1 MRCRQL
7 LTWSGTAAAQW
18 KRRCLVLASCL
29 CWLGYAAV
37 ASGGTNDAPREIVF
51 NRDIRPILSNHCFQC
66 HGPDRIQRQADLRLD
81 REENALSPL
90 ASGEG
95 AAIVPGKSAE
105 SVLMARVATTDEAL
119 IMPPPEI
126 GKPLT
131 AEQIETLRLWIDSG
145 APWQK
150 HWSFLTPERP
160 ATPAV
165 ANSGWP
171 KNAIDSFI
179 LHRLEAEGLSPS
191 PEADKESLLRR
202 VTLQLT
208 GLPPTIEEMD
218 AFLVD
223 ESPDAYEKVV
233 DRLLASPRYG
243 EHMARYWLDAARYGD
258 THGLHLDN
266 ERSIWPYR
274 DWVINAFNA
283 NQPFDQFT
291 VEQLAGDL
299 LPNPALS
306 QRVATGF
313 NRCNVTTSE
322 GGSIDEEY
330 YVRYAVDRVE
340 TTSTV
345 FMGLTLGC
353 SVCHDHKY
361 DPFTQR
367 EFYQLFAF
375 FNSLTEKPMDG
386 NALSPPPSIKAATVE
401 QQARL
406 AELDGLLAA
415 TEQRLDA
422 PIPEIDAAQADWE
435 RETPAKLR
443 AQWQPLEPTA
453 LKSSGGA
460 TFRKLDDGSAIVEG
474 ANADKDTYEIVADTN
489 GTGLTAIKLEALADD
504 AFFERG
510 PGRSPNGNFVLS
522 EIEAEAV
529 SRENPKAVK
538 RIKFVYA
545 QADHEQANGD
555 FFVEKAIDGVVDDTN
570 GWAVEGMHRH
580 ENRTAMFVAS
590 EPFGFAGGTTLRI
603 RLRHESQYTQHA
615 MGRFR
620 LSVSSDASLAP
631 ARWSSW
637 QLLGPF
643 KGAGTNEVMDTDF
656 GPETGVDLAA
666 TYGDQKTAWVA
677 KPEFVDGESHG
688 LDGDLTAHYLYR
700 TVYSPTP
707 RKVTLSLGSDDGIKL
722 WVNDDLLL
730 AKSEVRLLA
739 ADSDIVTVTLPA
751 GESRILMK
759 VVNFNG
765 GYGFYFKPVKE
776 DAGDEQLQILPL
788 LLVDS
793 AQRTPER
800 QKLVRDYFRR
810 EHSPFWQQTQAELAD
825 LRQKK
830 RDVEAQIPDTL
841 VMEEMPEPK
850 EAYIL
855 IRGQYDAKGDP
866 VVRDVP
872 SVLPPL
878 PEGVKRDR
886 LALARWLVDPAH
898 PLTARVTVNR
908 FWQQYFGTGIVKTS
922 EDFGFQ
928 GEWPSH
934 PELLD
939 WLARQF
945 VDSGWNVKALHRL
958 IVTSAAYRQS
968 SRVSPELLQHDPEN
982 RLIARGP
989 RFRLDA
995 EMIRD
1000 HALFTSG
1007 LLLEQVGGIKSVKPY
1022 QPPGLWEAVGFTSSN
1037 TAVFTQD
1044 HGEALYRRS
1053 MYTFWKRTSP
1063 PPTMTIF
1070 DAPTREA
1077 CTVRRARTNT
1087 PLQALTLMNE
1097 TQYVEAARNL
1107 ATRVALRGGMT
1118 TEDRIAYAFR
1128 LSTSRKP
1135 TAEEIAVLREVY
1147 EQQLAEYRE
1156 APESA
1161 AKLIAIGES
1170 PQTEL
1175 VDKAEL
1181 AAWTMVA
1188 NLILNL
1194 DESVTNG

>member
-1 MRCRQL
+1 MRCRPL
-7 LTWSGTAAAQW
+7 LTWSGIVWLALFASATA
-18 KRRCLVLASCL
+18 
-29 CWLGYAAV
+29 
-37 ASGGTNDAPREIVF
+37 GTNDAPRDIVF
-51 NRDIRPILSNHCFQC
+51 NRDIRPILSNNCFQC

-105 SVLMARVATTDEAL
+105 SVLLARVESTDEAL
-119 IMPPPEI
+119 VMPPPET
-126 GKPLT
+126 GKKLT
-131 AEQIETLRLWIDSG
+131 PEQIETLRAWIDGG
-145 APWQK
+145 ASWQK

-160 ATPAV
+160 TTPAV
-165 ANSGWP
+165 ASSNWP
-171 KNAIDSFI
+171 RNAIDNFI
-179 LHRLEAEGLSPS
+179 LHRLENEGLTPS

-208 GLPPTIEEMD
+208 GLPPSIEEMD
-218 AFLVD
+218 AFLAD

-274 DWVINAFNA
+274 DWVINAFNT

-299 LPNPALS
+299 LPSPTLA

-313 NRCNVTTSE
+313 SRCNVTTSE

-353 SVCHDHKY
+353 TVCHDHKY

-386 NALSPPPSIKAATVE
+386 NALSPPPSIKAPTPE

-406 AELDGLLAA
+406 AELDAQLVA

-422 PIPEIDAAQADWE
+422 PMPEIDAAQADWE
-435 RETPAKLR
+435 REMPEKLR
-443 AQWQPLEPTA
+443 ALWQPLDPQETT
-453 LKSSGGA
+453 STGGA
-460 TFRKLDDGSAIVEG
+460 TFRKLDDGSTLVEG
-474 ANADKDTYEIVADTN
+474 ANADKDTYEIVAETN
-489 GTGLTAIKLEALADD
+489 ATGMTAIKLEALADD
-504 AFFERG
+504 SLFERG
-510 PGRSPNGNFVLS
+510 PGRSGNGNFVLS
-522 EIEAEAV
+522 EFEAEAV
-529 SRENPKAVK
+529 SRENAKAVK
-538 RIKFVYA
+538 RIKFAYA
-545 QADHEQANGD
+545 QADHEQATGE
-555 FFVEKAIDGVVDDTN
+555 FFVEKAIDGNVDDAN
-570 GWAVEGMHRH
+570 GWAVEGMNRH
-580 ENRTAMFVAS
+580 ENRAAMFVAS
-590 EPFGFAGGTTLRI
+590 EPFGFAGGTILRI
-603 RLRHESQYTQHA
+603 RLRQESQYTKHA
-615 MGRFR
+615 IGRFR
-620 LSVSSDASLAP
+620 LSVSDDASLAP
-631 ARWSSW
+631 AKWGSW
-637 QLLGPF
+637 HLLGPF
-643 KGAGTNEVMDTDF
+643 RAAGTNEVFENDF

-666 TYGDQKTAWVA
+666 TYGDEKAAWVA
-677 KPEFVDGESHG
+677 KPDFVDGESHG
-688 LDGDLTAHYLYR
+688 LPGDLTAHYVYR

-707 RKVTLSLGSDDGIKL
+707 RRVTLSIGSDDGVKL
-722 WVNDDLLL
+722 WVNDELLL
-730 AKSEVRLLA
+730 SKSEVRLLA

-765 GYGFYFKPVKE
+765 GYGFYFKPTKE

-788 LLVDS
+788 LLVEAS
-793 AQRTPER
+793 QRTAEQ

-810 EHSPFWQQTQAELAD
+810 GHSPLWQETQTQLAD
-825 LRQKK
+825 LRQQK
-830 RDVEAQIPDTL
+830 RDVEAQVPDTL
-841 VMEEMPEPK
+841 VMEELLEPK
-850 EAYIL
+850 EAFVL

-872 SVLPPL
+872 AVLPRL
-878 PEGVKRDR
+878 PEGMKPDR
-886 LALARWLVDPAH
+886 LALARWLVDPQH

-908 FWQQYFGTGIVKTS
+908 FWQQYFGTGIVKTA

-934 PELLD
+934 PDLLD
-939 WLARQF
+939 WLAREF
-945 VDSGWNVKALHRL
+945 VDSGWNVKALQRL
-958 IVTSAAYRQS
+958 IVTSATYRQS
-968 SRVSPELLQHDPEN
+968 SRVTPELVQRDPEN
-982 RLIARGP
+982 RLLARGP

-995 EMIRD
+995 EAIRD
-1000 HALFTSG
+1000 HSLYASG
-1007 LLLEQVGGIKSVKPY
+1007 LLLEQIGGIKSVKPY

-1037 TAVFTQD
+1037 TAVFKQD

-1053 MYTFWKRTSP
+1053 LYTFWKRTSP
-1063 PPTMTIF
+1063 PPPMTIF

-1097 TQYVEAARNL
+1097 TQFVEAARNL
-1107 ATRVALRGGMT
+1107 ATRVMLRGGMT
-1118 TEDRIAYAFR
+1118 TDERIAYAFR
-1128 LSTSRKP
+1128 LSTSRRP
-1135 TAEEIAVLREVY
+1135 AAEEIAVLREVY
-1147 EQQLAEYRE
+1147 EQQLAEYQA
-1156 APESA
+1156 APEGA
-1161 AKLIAIGES
+1161 MKLISIGES
-1170 PQTEL
+1170 PRPESA
-1175 VDKAEL
+1175 DPAEL